1 VHWKEDPAYLE
12 QLKGELERAVDK
24 IAERKYKG
32 FNQSISSFTA
42 ILKQF
47 TAAQNTFAR
56 LQQQVPL
63 TGDCDCCE
71 LASSTTHSMR
81 LSVVLSLNFRHSIPS
96 FYLFIYLSLYLSIS
110 LSVDLSPLPGR
121 RHAAPAGRRR
131 AAAKPALDA
140 L

>member
-1 VHWKEDPAYLE
+1 MYLFFSLPSRRAAPRSFNPFVHWKEDPAYLE

-56 LQQQVPL
+56 LQQQV
-63 TGDCDCCE
+63 
-71 LASSTTHSMR
+71 
-81 LSVVLSLNFRHSIPS
+81 SV
-96 FYLFIYLSLYLSIS
+96 
-110 LSVDLSPLPGR
+110 
-121 RHAAPAGRRR
+121 HA
-131 AAAKPALDA
+131 LQ
-140 L
+140 